1 MIQGYVRLRA
11 TLPVQVGDPTS
22 QGYTA
27 LVVAGDAEFS
37 SLGPTAEDA
46 VAALLQ
52 DLQRAGFATALT
64 SGPDLPGQ
72 GVLEL

>member
-1 MIQGYVRLRA
+1 MIHGYVRLTA
-11 TLPVQVGDPTS
+11 TLPVFLAATDTAEHFASIYLPMEPG
-22 QGYTA
+22 GY
-27 LVVAGDAEFS
+27 
-37 SLGPTAEDA
+37 GPTPEDA

>member
-1 MIQGYVRLRA
+1 MIHAYVRLRA
-11 TLPVQVGDPTS
+11 TLPIHADEGMAWMP
-22 QGYTA
+22 A
-27 LVVAGDAEFS
+27 LGADIWAATG
-37 SLGPTAEDA
+37 GTAEDA

>member
-1 MIQGYVRLRA
+1 MIATYVRLRA
-11 TLPVQVGDPTS
+11 TLPIHADEGMAWMP
-22 QGYTA
+22 A
-27 LVVAGDAEFS
+27 LGADIWAATGS
-37 SLGPTAEDA
+37 TAEDA